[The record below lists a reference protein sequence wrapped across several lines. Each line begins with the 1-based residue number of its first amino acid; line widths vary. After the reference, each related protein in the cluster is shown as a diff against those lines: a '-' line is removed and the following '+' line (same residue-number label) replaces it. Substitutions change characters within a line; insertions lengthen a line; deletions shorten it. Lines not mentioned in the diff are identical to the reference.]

1 MLSSLVLVP
10 VLLFARLDS
19 PVTDQAEALGKLALS
34 RANEPRGAAAL
45 IRLHGLMD
53 EVDDLNLLAEPYFT
67 IAARGSTDA
76 NVRVLA
82 RMLLVD
88 LERARGR
95 SVRSQ
100 DIVRD
105 LGFVQ
110 DWYVVG
116 AFDNEGKGGCDT
128 DFGPEAAPDLKTSYP
143 AKGHEVG
150 WRKLVAKSYDG
161 SVDLSVPLRPST
173 EVVGYALVIYFLS
186 LEFDGRVG
194 VLDEF
199 FLEPSRRC
207 KGLGS
212 WVLGR
217 LKAEL
222 LSAGIRVLRLEVD
235 ERHREAANLYRRHG
249 LQRETREVWSCIVES
264 GVVDT

>member
-1 MLSSLVLVP
+1 MTDGTGRSWSLMHGTESDLDMVLP
-10 VLLFARLDS
+10 V
-19 PVTDQAEALGKLALS
+19 V
-34 RANEPRGAAAL
+34 RAFYRHFGFPW
-45 IRLHGLMD
+45 D
-53 EVDDLNLLAEPYFT
+53 EVRK
-67 IAARGSTDA
+67 RGILSEI
-76 NVRVLA
+76 VQSPRVGCLW
-82 RMLLVD
+82 
-88 LERARGR
+88 E
-95 SVRSQ
+95 
-100 DIVRD
+100 VRD
-105 LGFVQ
+105 
-110 DWYVVG
+110 
-116 AFDNEGKGGCDT
+116 
-128 DFGPEAAPDLKTSYP
+128 
-143 AKGHEVG
+143 
-150 WRKLVAKSYDG
+150 
-161 SVDLSVPLRPST
+161 ST

-194 VLDEF
+194 GLDEF